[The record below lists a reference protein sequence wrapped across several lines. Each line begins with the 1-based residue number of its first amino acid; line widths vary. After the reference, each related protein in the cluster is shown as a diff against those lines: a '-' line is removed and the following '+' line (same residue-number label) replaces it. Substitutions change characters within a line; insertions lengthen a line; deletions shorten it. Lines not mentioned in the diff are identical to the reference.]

1 MEASSSSSSS
11 SMNDSIQTSHNTKN
25 TLSSDMIVTSYIQ
38 KGLQDVVVYTS
49 IGVVVGGLM
58 GIVLATRGSS
68 SSSAARKVYTSLGG
82 GIGFGTAWT
91 NTSIQFEQLLLSS
104 SSSSSSSSL
113 PNTTTNATTSNE
125 K

>member
-1 MEASSSSSSS
+1 MEASSS
-11 SMNDSIQTSHNTKN
+11 SMNDSIQTSHNNTKN

-68 SSSAARKVYTSLGG
+68 SSSSAARKVYTSLGG

-91 NTSIQFEQLLLSS
+91 NTSIQFEQLLLLSS
-104 SSSSSSSSL
+104 SSSAAAL
-113 PNTTTNATTSNE
+113 PNTTTNATTSNQ

>member
-1 MEASSSSSSS
+1 MEASSSSS

-91 NTSIQFEQLLLSS
+91 NTSIQFEQLLSLSS
-104 SSSSSSSSL
+104 SSAL
-113 PNTTTNATTSNE
+113 PNTTTNATTSN
-125 K
+125 KK

>member
-1 MEASSSSSSS
+1 MEASS
-11 SMNDSIQTSHNTKN
+11 SMNDSIQTSHNNTKN

-104 SSSSSSSSL
+104 SSSSSSSL
-113 PNTTTNATTSNE
+113 PNTTNATSSSSSSSSN
-125 K
+125 KK

>member
-1 MEASSSSSSS
+1 MEASSSSS

-91 NTSIQFEQLLLSS
+91 NTSIQFEQLLSS
-104 SSSSSSSSL
+104 SSSAL
-113 PNTTTNATTSNE
+113 PNTTTNATTSSSSSN
-125 K
+125 KK